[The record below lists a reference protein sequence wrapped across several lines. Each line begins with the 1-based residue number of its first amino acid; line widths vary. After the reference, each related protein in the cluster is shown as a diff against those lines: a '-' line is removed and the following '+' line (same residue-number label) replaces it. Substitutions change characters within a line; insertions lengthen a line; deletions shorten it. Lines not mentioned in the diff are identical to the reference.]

1 MPPLGHHG
9 LRLPDSSLQRLQ
21 RLTADLQAP
30 GLNVTA
36 GSITRGLCLLALE
49 LARGAA
55 GAQAAFAFHIAMCD
69 PTSIGAYRAL
79 KAFRALLIEEIEPLT
94 VPMRHDHDEPQRPP
108 EDLRGQA
115 LRLPLSAQTQVEE
128 LVRAQRALGFDA
140 SRGGVTR
147 GLCMLALLFAS
158 GEAGSD
164 VARAASIAM
173 DNPTPEGA
181 RHAVEVLRLLL
192 EQDLPTRRD
201 LRSFT
206 EPTSDPT
213 PPTFPS
219 ACAA

>member
-1 MPPLGHHG
+1 MPPLGHYG
-9 LRLPDSSLQRLQ
+9 LRLPDSSLQRLH
-21 RLTADLQAP
+21 RLTADLQAL
-30 GLNVTA
+30 GLNVTT
-36 GSITRGLCLLALE
+36 GSIMRGLCLLALE

-55 GAQAAFAFHIAMCD
+55 GAHTAFAFHIAVCD

-79 KAFRALLIEEIEPLT
+79 KAFRALLIEELEPLT
-94 VPMRHDHDEPQRPP
+94 MPLRHDHDEPQRPP
-108 EDLRGQA
+108 EELRGQA
-115 LRLPLSAQTQVEE
+115 LRLPSPARNQLEE
-128 LVRAQRALGFDA
+128 LVLAQRALGFDA

-158 GEAGSD
+158 GDAGND

-173 DNPTPEGA
+173 DNPTLDGA
-181 RHAVEVLRLLL
+181 QQAVEAIRLLL

-201 LRSFT
+201 LRSLT